1 MSDLKLI
8 ESEIPSKDYPGFFV
22 SSDGDTIIAPKC
34 FIRGGR
40 KLEVI
45 EWLID
50 NAGIDINE
58 ILSECI
64 VQESI
69 KDYAMKTFG
78 LEPATCYQVE
88 HSHDDTDEQ
97 K

>member
-8 ESEIPSKDYPGFFV
+8 ESEIPTPNYPGFFV
-22 SSDGDTIIAPKC
+22 TTDDNTIIMPSC

-40 KLEVI
+40 KLTVI

-50 NAGIDINE
+50 NAAIDINE

-78 LEPATCYQVE
+78 LEPASCHQVE
-88 HSHDDTDEQ
+88 HSYDDMDE
-97 K
+97 KK